1 MPKAKKTLYLVID
14 HYGEWED
21 AWSTPYLAFEDK
33 LAADECAERHQA
45 RNRNGFSS
53 ESDDEWWSDYDYSS
67 VKEVQAILDEPTCR
81 IGGHDGHEAGI
92 GGKSDE

>member
-45 RNRNGFSS
+45 RNR
-53 ESDDEWWSDYDYSS
+53 W
-67 VKEVQAILDEPTCR
+67 VR
-81 IGGHDGHEAGI
+81 
-92 GGKSDE
+92 